1 MPVFTEKNSDEEKK
15 ETTGAVLVAISIP
28 IFTSQLEKSREA
40 TDAANLRAAYAEASA
55 AVLSDADGKGG
66 DYYVT
71 VNPVQTVEGFKH
83 MNDAKIGTV
92 ELKDVSDMVKGTKEY
107 VLVKADGTVS
117 ISTTKPTGAT
127 EVDAV
132 TGAVKTTE

>member
-1 MPVFTEKNSDEEKK
+1 M
-15 ETTGAVLVAISIP
+15 VAISIP

-55 AVLSDADGKGG
+55 AVLSDADGKGS

-71 VNPVQTVEGFKH
+71 VNPVQTKAGFEH
-83 MNDAKIGTV
+83 MNDTKIGTV
-92 ELKDVSDMVKGTKEY
+92 ELKTVSDMVKGTPEY
-107 VLVKADGTVS
+107 VLVKAADGTVS
-117 ISTTKPTGAT
+117 IGKTKPTGAT

-132 TGAVKTTE
+132 TGAVKKAE

>member
-1 MPVFTEKNSDEEKK
+1 M
-15 ETTGAVLVAISIP
+15 LVAISIP

-71 VNPVQTVEGFKH
+71 VNPVQTAAGFKH

-92 ELKDVSDMVKGTKEY
+92 ELKDVSDMVKGTPEY

-117 ISTTKPTGAT
+117 ISTTTPPAGAT

-132 TGAVKTTE
+132 TGAVKTAE

>member
-1 MPVFTEKNSDEEKK
+1 MR
-15 ETTGAVLVAISIP
+15 TGRAVLVAISIP

-66 DYYVT
+66 DYYVI
-71 VNPVQTVEGFKH
+71 VNPVQTKAGFEH

-92 ELKDVSDMVKGTKEY
+92 ALKDVKDMVKGTPEY

-117 ISTTKPTGAT
+117 ISKTQPTGAT